1 MSDIPMYLRD
11 IPKAERAIRHVE
23 QDLARLRDAEKH
35 IAVREGELKMLKGHL
50 AELLAMEQRR
60 DSLSPKEPTNDKP

>member
-11 IPKAERAIRHVE
+11 IPKAKRAIKHVE
-23 QDLARLRDAEKH
+23 QDLARLRDAATH

-50 AELLAMEQRR
+50 AELE
-60 DSLSPKEPTNDKP
+60 DIKSKETKDVQ